1 MNFYLLI
8 FIFLAILVVIISA
21 TWLFLNNRKARRR
34 NILKD
39 KFYNLSERNDLYLNK
54 SQTLNGNMI
63 GIDRRKLK
71 ILFLNSNDCA
81 EEVNVVDLRNVVECS
96 VQNEIN
102 PANGFIKNINL
113 RCTMRKP
120 GEIELLN
127 FYKENLD
134 PLDKKMRLSKK
145 ASYWEKTIN
154 LYKNQK

>member
-1 MNFYLLI
+1 
-8 FIFLAILVVIISA
+8 VIVFA
-21 TWLFLNNRKARRR
+21 TWLFLSTRKTRLR
-34 NILKD
+34 NVLKD
-39 KFYNLSERNDLYLNK
+39 KFYTLSRHNDLYLNK

-71 ILFLNSNDCA
+71 ILFLNRNDGA
-81 EEVNVVDLRNVVECS
+81 EVVNVLDLRNVVECS

-102 PANGFIKNINL
+102 PTNGFIKNINL